1 MARISN
7 IFEIIWRGRKFAVG
21 ESTRKAQIESQKFVI
36 HRDDYTDIYTYG
48 WLLHVK

>member
-7 IFEIIWRGRKFAVG
+7 VFGIIWRGRKFVVG

-48 WLLHVK
+48 WLLRVK